1 MAGET
6 FEPTHNGFLP
16 GLGHGR
22 DNYAQMRSASLEL
35 LHKRDHRVDFSH
47 RHRMHP
53 HGLPVQALFGEAC
66 RQPSEALR
74 QSLTAASLREE
85 NPENTRRSQRQRE
98 VIRAKHETTDE
109 ITRLGR
115 LFRGFNKEISSVPHL
130 IQRSFQ
136 FHPLRLDLIAVGLL
150 RNPYRAAP
158 DEAGAT
164 EWHRHFKTVPA
175 CKEFFFEAA
184 KVSGRIGSPVSFA
197 STITPDWA

>member
-1 MAGET
+1 
-6 FEPTHNGFLP
+6 
-16 GLGHGR
+16 
-22 DNYAQMRSASLEL
+22 MRSASLEL

-53 HGLPVQALFGEAC
+53 HALPVPALFGEPS

-74 QSLTAASLREE
+74 QSLTAAPLREE
-85 NPENTRRSQRQRE
+85 NPENTRRSQRQRD
-98 VIRAKHETTDE
+98 VICAKHETSDE

-115 LFRGFNKEISSVPHL
+115 LFRVPYKEIRSVSHL
-130 IQRSFQ
+130 IQRSFK

-158 DEAGAT
+158 DEARAT
-164 EWHRHFKTVPA
+164 EWHRHFKAIPA

-184 KVSGRIGSPVSFA
+184 KVSG
-197 STITPDWA
+197 